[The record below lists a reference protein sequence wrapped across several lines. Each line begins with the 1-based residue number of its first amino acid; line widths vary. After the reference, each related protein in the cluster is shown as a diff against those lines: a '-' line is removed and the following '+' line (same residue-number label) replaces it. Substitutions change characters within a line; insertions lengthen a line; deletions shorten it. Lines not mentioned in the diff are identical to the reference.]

1 MLSKT
6 LKQGDK
12 VLALL
17 QEKYPGYH
25 PLVGV
30 AEIAHS
36 TEDERLKFDCHK
48 TLSRYIEPEL
58 KSVEVSQ
65 HRPGDEELRVI
76 FEGDYE
82 ELPPPRV
89 NGTPAL
95 ESQGE
100 NDEEL
105 PVEQMLKIDLLEAS

>member
-1 MLSKT
+1 MISKT
-6 LKQGDK
+6 LKQGEK

-25 PLVGV
+25 PLIGV

-65 HRPGDEELRVI
+65 HNPGDEQLKVI
-76 FEGDYE
+76 FEGEFE
-82 ELPPPRV
+82 ELPPPPA
-89 NGTPAL
+89 TPAL
-95 ESQGE
+95 ESQE
-100 NDEEL
+100 IL
-105 PVEQMLKIDLLEAS
+105 PVDELMNAEIIEVA